1 MNGYKR
7 VKEGVFRLEIKR
19 SEFIAYT
26 YAAESE
32 EEAKRRLADVR
43 QAHREARHVCFAYV
57 CGADGGIVRFSDDGE
72 PGGTAGKPILDV
84 LQKNALKNSLIA
96 VVRYF
101 GGILLGAGGLTR
113 AYSDSAAGAVK
124 SAGCVYMREKEVYIV
139 TADYSTYEKIAPRLK
154 KYGEMIEIG
163 YGQSIT
169 ARYAFEPGADMEALV
184 KYLCCLKAAEEFVCR
199 DYFQSEEK

>member
-43 QAHREARHVCFAYV
+43 QAHREARH
-57 CGADGGIVRFSDDGE
+57 VRFSDDGE

-113 AYSDSAAGAVK
+113 AYSDSAAGVVK

-154 KYGEMIEIG
+154 KYGEMIEID

-169 ARYAFEPGADMEALV
+169 ARYACEPGSDMAALV
-184 KYLCCLKAAEEFVCR
+184 KDISCGKAAAEFVCR

>member
-101 GGILLGAGGLTR
+101 GGIKLGIPGLIR
-113 AYSDSAAGAVK
+113 AYRTSAADALDHAEIIEKTATERYRLTFGYMDMNGVMKILKDLGLSACRQDFGMSCSLETDVRLTAVPLF
-124 SAGCVYMREKEVYIV
+124 
-139 TADYSTYEKIAPRLK
+139 T
-154 KYGEMIEIG
+154 EMIEKTGGCTLELIDN
-163 YGQSIT
+163 T
-169 ARYAFEPGADMEALV
+169 
-184 KYLCCLKAAEEFVCR
+184 
-199 DYFQSEEK
+199 